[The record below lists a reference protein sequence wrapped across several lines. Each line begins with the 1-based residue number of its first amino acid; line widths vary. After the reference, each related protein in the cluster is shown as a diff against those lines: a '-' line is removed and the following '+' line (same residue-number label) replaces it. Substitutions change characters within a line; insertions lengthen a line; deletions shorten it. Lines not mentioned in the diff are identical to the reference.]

1 MAVRR
6 LRISSTLLLYSST
19 VATNSASSGGNFTLG
34 MRSPI
39 YDFKNPADVI
49 AWYRIWPKRHGEQL
63 KWLAKH
69 RPELAWSIKEAGRL
83 LRS

>member
-1 MAVRR
+1 
-6 LRISSTLLLYSST
+6 L
-19 VATNSASSGGNFTLG
+19 
-34 MRSPI
+34 I

-83 LRS
+83 LRGDSTSDR

>member
-1 MAVRR
+1 M
-6 LRISSTLLLYSST
+6 
-19 VATNSASSGGNFTLG
+19 
-34 MRSPI
+34 I

-69 RPELAWSIKEAGRL
+69 RPELAWAIKEAGRL

>member
-1 MAVRR
+1 LRDVSQESNSANTSHRR
-6 LRISSTLLLYSST
+6 L
-19 VATNSASSGGNFTLG
+19 
-34 MRSPI
+34 I

-83 LRS
+83 LRG